1 MVTIHVLN
9 IEGKGTLPI
18 HGDGKTE
25 SLAAGY
31 DVVAVDDPTIVGEVG
46 RELTLENGTKIPLYK
61 NISYLEYHTALKVQP
76 LWHPT
81 GEYHHID
88 MHPRS
93 SVRKYNLVLANS
105 IGLIDNDYRGEILV
119 SFKYFFQPEDF
130 VIEFEEVTSA
140 VGDESTRKID
150 YVKPT
155 GILGG
160 INWTKIYRKG
170 DKIAQLVAEKTNP
183 ANYIFVSELTATA
196 RGESGHGSTG
206 QQVAPQPEIAGGLAD
221 LYNKSGGVP
230 VRKRYIDQVREREG
244 MTAPAKPPSGQV
256 LPQRTGIQER
266 KP

>member
-25 SLAAGY
+25 SFAAGY
-31 DVVAVDDPTIVGEVG
+31 DIIAVDDPTIVGDVG
-46 RELTLENGTKIPLYK
+46 RTLKLEDGTEVPLYK

-76 LWHPT
+76 LWNQY

-119 SFKYFFQPEDF
+119 SFKYICQPEDF
-130 VIEFEEVTSA
+130 VVEYEEVVDSE
-140 VGDESTRKID
+140 GKIL
-150 YVKPT
+150 YIRPT

-160 INWTKIYRKG
+160 INWTKVYRKG
-170 DKIAQLVAEKTNP
+170 DRIAQLVAEKTNP
-183 ANYIFVSELTATA
+183 VNYTFVSELTATA
-196 RGESGHGSTG
+196 RGEGGHGSTG
-206 QQVAPQPEIAGGLAD
+206 QQAQDQTQSQQDSAGGLAS
-221 LYNKSGGVP
+221 LYNKTGGVP
-230 VRKRYIDQVREREG
+230 VRKRYIDQVKERERMEDMG
-244 MTAPAKPPSGQV
+244 RPPSGTPL
-256 LPQRTGIQER
+256 LPTGIRER
-266 KP
+266 KA

>member
-31 DVVAVDDPTIVGEVG
+31 DIVAVDDPTVIGEVG
-46 RELTLENGTKIPLYK
+46 RVLKLEGGTEVPLYK

-76 LWHPT
+76 LHNAS
-81 GEYHHID
+81 GDYHHVD

-119 SFKYFFQPEDF
+119 SFKYIFQPEDF
-130 VIEFEEVTSA
+130 VIEFEELEK
-140 VGDESTRKID
+140 G
-150 YVKPT
+150 YKPT
-155 GILGG
+155 SLLSG
-160 INWTKIYRKG
+160 INWTRIYRKG

-183 ANYIFVSELTATA
+183 INFVFTTELTATV
-196 RGESGHGSTG
+196 RGEGGHGSTD
-206 QQVAPQPEIAGGLAD
+206 QPANTTLEPYSGLAD
-221 LYNKSGGVP
+221 LYHKSGGIP
-230 VRKRYIDQVREREG
+230 IQKRYIDRVRERER
-244 MTAPAKPPSGQV
+244 MEDQRRSKAAAAPIP
-256 LPQRTGIQER
+256 TGIRER
-266 KP
+266 KPQWNE

>member
-1 MVTIHVLN
+1 MVTIHVVN

-31 DVVAVDDPTIVGEVG
+31 DIVAVDDPTVVGDLG
-46 RELTLENGTKIPLYK
+46 REITLEDGTKVPLYK
-61 NISYLEYHTALKVQP
+61 NISYLEYHTAIKIQP
-76 LWHPT
+76 LHT
-81 GEYHHID
+81 SNGDYHHVD

-130 VIEFEEVTSA
+130 VIEFTSEEGKVFQPQSLMA
-140 VGDESTRKID
+140 
-150 YVKPT
+150 
-155 GILGG
+155 G
-160 INWTKIYRKG
+160 INWSKVYRKG

-183 ANYIFVSELTATA
+183 TNYTFVSELAATA
-196 RGESGHGSTG
+196 RGEGGFGSTG
-206 QQVAPQPEIAGGLAD
+206 QQAAPTLAEPTSGLAE
-221 LYNKSGGVP
+221 LYNKAGGVP
-230 VRKRYIDQVREREG
+230 TRKRYIDQVREREG
-244 MTAPAKPPSGQV
+244 LTATPKPPSGQ
-256 LPQRTGIQER
+256 LPRQTGIQER

>member
-130 VIEFEEVTSA
+130 VVEFVEMD
-140 VGDESTRKID
+140 GGRG
-150 YVKPT
+150 YRPT
-155 GILGG
+155 GLLGG

-183 ANYIFVSELTATA
+183 TNYIFVSELTATA

-206 QQVAPQPEIAGGLAD
+206 QQAAPQPEIAGGLAD
-221 LYNKSGGVP
+221 LYNKAGGVP
-230 VRKRYIDQVREREG
+230 IRKRYIDQVREREG
-244 MTAPAKPPSGQV
+244 MTTSAKPPSGQV

>member
-18 HGDGKTE
+18 HGDGKPE

-31 DVVAVDDPTIVGEVG
+31 DVVAVDDPTIVGVVG
-46 RELTLENGTKIPLYK
+46 REITLEDGTKIPLYK
-61 NISYLEYHTALKVQP
+61 SIQYLEYHTALKIQP
-76 LWHPT
+76 LWNQYN
-81 GEYHHID
+81 EYHHID

-130 VIEFEEVTSA
+130 VIEFTTNADGVFQPQGLMA
-140 VGDESTRKID
+140 
-150 YVKPT
+150 
-155 GILGG
+155 G
-160 INWTKIYRKG
+160 INWANVYRKG

-183 ANYIFVSELTATA
+183 ANYVFVSELTATS
-196 RGESGHGSTG
+196 RGEGGHGSTG
-206 QQVAPQPEIAGGLAD
+206 QQAAPVAPTLAEPTSGLAD
-221 LYNKSGGVP
+221 LYNKTGGVQT
-230 VRKRYIDQVREREG
+230 RKRYIDQVREREG
-244 MTAPAKPPSGQV
+244 LASAPRPPSGQ
-256 LPQRTGIQER
+256 LPRQTGIQER

>member
-1 MVTIHVLN
+1 MFMVTIHVLN
-9 IEGKGTLPI
+9 IEDKGTLPI

-31 DVVAVDDPTIVGEVG
+31 DIVAVDDPTIVGEVG
-46 RELTLENGTKIPLYK
+46 RTLKLEDGTEIPLYK

-76 LWHPT
+76 LHNNY

-105 IGLIDNDYRGEILV
+105 VGLIDNDYRGEILV
-119 SFKYFFQPEDF
+119 SFKYIFQPEDY
-130 VIEFEEVTSA
+130 VIEFEELEK
-140 VGDESTRKID
+140 G
-150 YVKPT
+150 YKPT
-155 GILGG
+155 GLLGG

-183 ANYIFVSELTATA
+183 VNYVFVSELTATA

-206 QQVAPQPEIAGGLAD
+206 QHAPPVEIPGGLAD
-221 LYNKSGGVP
+221 IYNKAGGIP
-230 VRKRYIDQVREREG
+230 VKKRYIDQVKEREHLDN
-244 MTAPAKPPSGQV
+244 TSRHTSNAPTLS
-256 LPQRTGIQER
+256 TGIRER